1 MSQNGVI
8 LPVQGTVMRVGRGDT
23 IDGLRNTL
31 TNGYLALHR
40 AYWDA
45 RCGTFTQGRIRKRVL

>member
-1 MSQNGVI
+1 
-8 LPVQGTVMRVGRGDT
+8 MRVGRGDT